1 MIAILSSVAL
11 KKGYLP
17 LRMLKNMIP
26 VLQMSTAF
34 NFQNDYHWNS
44 YLKFLRK
51 NKPGVWWVDLNKTS
65 GALEKKQHS

>member
-1 MIAILSSVAL
+1 LNSIQPDQIKILPYLRAVLRTLSAPNKEISCMIAILSSVAL

-34 NFQNDYHWNS
+34 NFQNDYH
-44 YLKFLRK
+44 
-51 NKPGVWWVDLNKTS
+51 
-65 GALEKKQHS
+65 

>member
-1 MIAILSSVAL
+1 
-11 KKGYLP
+11 
-17 LRMLKNMIP
+17 MLKNMIP